1 MQENACFIMAL
12 FTGQELRG
20 VNARHEADGKLGS
33 VALAHEPFGSHPTTR
48 IVKQL
53 WHQTD
58 GTEWRRGR
66 LSACINDEK
75 DASPASGSAELD
87 SKCRQPIGGAREK
100 NGARRDSKMVSKTK
114 LNERSTSPNSTKTG
128 CRGASGIE
136 EFESKKLEKQI
147 VQCSSSSASPG
158 GNC

>member
-87 SKCRQPIGGAREK
+87 SK
-100 NGARRDSKMVSKTK
+100 
-114 LNERSTSPNSTKTG
+114 STSPNSTKTG

-147 VQCSSSSASPG
+147 VQCSSSSASPD